1 MVATDFADELY
12 VLEFFESLRIR
23 HAKAEPTFRFHNG
36 YSFDFPQTGRARSD
50 FLVVAA
56 NGDNTSPDST
66 KVCACMMLKSKG
78 YPCFLLS
85 EELWLAHMDDDR
97 IGNRDAD
104 FCIPESLQV
113 GITVTKAVPGPGGN
127 LTFTISRPNREKSAI
142 VPTETRTMT
151 QAEFTRL
158 LRTGLK

>member
-1 MVATDFADELY
+1 MSET
-12 VLEFFESLRIR
+12 LEFVDGAAVGFAMYVPEVFRAALR
-23 HAKAEPTFRFHNG
+23 N
-36 YSFDFPQTGRARSD
+36 YSFQVGDTIYDTRAAYDRWEH
-50 FLVVAA
+50 A
-56 NGDNTSPDST
+56 
-66 KVCACMMLKSKG
+66 LK
-78 YPCFLLS
+78 
-85 EELWLAHMDDDR
+85 R
-97 IGNRDAD
+97 
-104 FCIPESLQV
+104 LQV